1 MRAIVCAAPGRL
13 EFTDIAEPVRQ
24 PGQVLVKMRR
34 MGICGTDMHIYGG
47 RQPFFEYPRIIG
59 HALSG
64 EVAEADAGSG
74 SHDRIPRCG
83 CACRRPLRCRGGTVR
98 AGRRR

>member
-34 MGICGTDMHIYGG
+34 MGICGTE
-47 RQPFFEYPRIIG
+47 R
-59 HALSG
+59 ALGLLASF
-64 EVAEADAGSG
+64 SK
-74 SHDRIPRCG
+74 IPM
-83 CACRRPLRCRGGTVR
+83 
-98 AGRRR
+98 

>member
-34 MGICGTDMHIYGG
+34 MGICGTDMHISMAAAS
-47 RQPFFEYPRIIG
+47 P
-59 HALSG
+59 S
-64 EVAEADAGSG
+64 SN
-74 SHDRIPRCG
+74 IP
-83 CACRRPLRCRGGTVR
+83 ASS
-98 AGRRR
+98 AMS

>member
-1 MRAIVCAAPGRL
+1 MEAVNLGDRDAGHCLRCPGRL

-59 HALSG
+59 HS
-64 EVAEADAGSG
+64 
-74 SHDRIPRCG
+74 
-83 CACRRPLRCRGGTVR
+83 
-98 AGRRR
+98 